1 MPDAQLK
8 SCNYLLA
15 DRGYD
20 GGPLLDEIE
29 SRDIIPIIDIKNQW
43 KKEGP
48 TKQYRDTDLTYTYN
62 GKVFYVDERGQE
74 VALVYK
80 GYDSATDSLRY
91 GFKPQHQ
98 DSRIFRIKRE
108 DNRRVFNKVA
118 RNSHKFKR
126 LYKKRTAIERVNGR
140 LDRDF
145 LFEQHTIR
153 GEKKMNLFV
162 TMASLVML
170 AFAKR
175 KKKKIYS
182 KIYD

>member
-1 MPDAQLK
+1 M
-8 SCNYLLA
+8 
-15 DRGYD
+15 
-20 GGPLLDEIE
+20 
-29 SRDIIPIIDIKNQW
+29 
-43 KKEGP
+43 
-48 TKQYRDTDLTYTYN
+48 
-62 GKVFYVDERGQE
+62 
-74 VALVYK
+74 VYK

-126 LYKKRTAIERVNGR
+126 LYRERTAIERVNGR

-153 GEKKMNLFV
+153 GEKKMNIFV
-162 TMASLVML
+162 TMAFLVMFWHSL
-170 AFAKR
+170 NGIS
-175 KKKKIYS
+175 KKNELG
-182 KIYD
+182 DLNAWVA